1 LERLVFV
8 GPGRVGL
15 ALGYALAQADF
26 ADSLIYY
33 GRHEEPPP
41 HPLFIQG
48 LAEYR
53 YGVERPPDGTT
64 ALFLTVP
71 DRGLAEMA
79 MTLATRGDAPPGCA
93 AFHCSGALG
102 ADPLE
107 PLLSRGYH
115 LGTFHPLQAIAN
127 SVVGA
132 ERLTG
137 STFALS
143 GDPEALAVGRR
154 LVAALEGRWI
164 QVPTTGRPLYH
175 AAAVMASNY
184 VVTLLGEAAKL
195 LEQLGVPREDAE
207 HALGSLARGAVE
219 DVGELGTG
227 RALTGPI
234 RRGDVETVALHLR
247 TLGGRDREL
256 YRLLGRLTLDRVRG
270 ELEPEVFEEM
280 VRLLGREEG

>member
-15 ALGYALAQADF
+15 ALGYALAQAD
-26 ADSLIYY
+26 AAESLTYY
-33 GRHEEPPP
+33 GRREEPPP

-53 YGVERPPDGTT
+53 YGMERPPGGTT

-71 DRGLAEMA
+71 DRALAEIA
-79 MTLATRGDAPPGCA
+79 MTLATRGDAPSGCA

-107 PLLSRGYH
+107 PLHPRGYR

-132 ERLTG
+132 ERLIG

-154 LVAALEGRWI
+154 LISALGGRWI

-184 VVTLLGEAAKL
+184 VVTLLGEAASL
-195 LEQLGVPREDAE
+195 LERLGVSREDAE
-207 HALGSLARGAVE
+207 HALASLARGAVE
-219 DVGELGTG
+219 DVGGLGAS

-234 RRGDVETVALHLR
+234 RRGDTETVALHLR

-256 YRLLGRLTLDRVRG
+256 YRLLGRLTLDRVRE
-270 ELEPEVFEEM
+270 ELDPEVMEEM
-280 VRLLGREEG
+280 EGLLGREKR